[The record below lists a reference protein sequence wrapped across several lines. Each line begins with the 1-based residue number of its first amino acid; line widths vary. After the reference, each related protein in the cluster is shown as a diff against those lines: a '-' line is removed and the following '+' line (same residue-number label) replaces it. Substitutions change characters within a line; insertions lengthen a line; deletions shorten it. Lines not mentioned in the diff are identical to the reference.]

1 MASLFRCV
9 MFLHDTQRQVTT
21 KAEYINISRAIKLKL
36 DNMEEMDEVLLAG
49 ETVVNRRKQSR
60 KRGHNEV
67 NITLDVFN
75 NTTSILL
82 IITVKRVII

>member
-1 MASLFRCV
+1 
-9 MFLHDTQRQVTT
+9 
-21 KAEYINISRAIKLKL
+21 
-36 DNMEEMDEVLLAG
+36 MEEMDEVLLAG